1 MSRRSHTSMAGRS
14 PRLVLLLILVAA
26 LSTATR
32 VLDLTTLHFV
42 FKPLTMLVAITLVA
56 ARSYSTGAGA
66 RFDVY
71 LMAAL
76 AASLAGDV
84 FLMLPG
90 NYFIPGLASFL
101 VAHLFY
107 IALFR
112 QGVPWFPSR
121 RALAGTLGIG
131 AAMYAWVW
139 GALAD
144 PVLQVAVA
152 AYVSVI
158 ALMVAQAIGR
168 AATVRDAG
176 AKAVGLGAC
185 VFMLSDA
192 LIAVNRF
199 VQPLP
204 LVSLWVLASYYT
216 AQILIVHNARPV
228 GPVVPAAPATLA

>member
-1 MSRRSHTSMAGRS
+1 MSLRS
-14 PRLVLLLILVAA
+14 PTPLTERNGRLKLLLIALAA

-42 FKPLTMLVAITLVA
+42 FKPLTMLVAIILVA
-56 ARSYSTGAGA
+56 ARADVSGARA
-66 RFDVY
+66 RFDSY
-71 LMAAL
+71 LLAAL
-76 AASLAGDV
+76 VAALAGDV

-121 RALAGTLGIG
+121 RALLGTLGVG

-139 GALAD
+139 GGLAD
-144 PVLQVAVA
+144 PVLKVAVA

-168 AATVRDAG
+168 AGVVRDAH
-176 AKAVGLGAC
+176 ATAVGLGAC
-185 VFMLSDA
+185 VFMVSDA
-192 LIAVNRF
+192 LIAINRF

-228 GPVVPAAPATLA
+228 VPAAPATLA

>member
-1 MSRRSHTSMAGRS
+1 MSLRFHKSMTDRS
-14 PRLVLLLILVAA
+14 PRLVLLLIKLAA
-26 LSTATR
+26 ASTATS
-32 VLDLTTLHFV
+32 LLALPALHFV
-42 FKPLTMLVAITLVA
+42 FKPLVMLVAIVAIA
-56 ARSYSTGAGA
+56 ARAYSTVAGA
-66 RFDVY
+66 RFDSY
-71 LMAAL
+71 LLAAL
-76 AASLAGDV
+76 VASLAGDV

-121 RALAGTLGIG
+121 RALAGTLAIG

-139 GALAD
+139 GGLAD
-144 PVLQVAVA
+144 PVLKVAVA

-168 AATVRDAG
+168 AATVRDA
-176 AKAVGLGAC
+176 AATAVGLGAC

-216 AQILIVHNARPV
+216 AQILIVHHAR
-228 GPVVPAAPATLA
+228 PVVPAAPATLA

>member
-1 MSRRSHTSMAGRS
+1 MAGRS

-26 LSTATR
+26 LSTATS
-32 VLDLTTLHFV
+32 VLGLPALHFV
-42 FKPLTMLVAITLVA
+42 FKPLVMLVAIVVIA
-56 ARSYSTGAGA
+56 ARAYSTGAGA
-66 RFDVY
+66 RFDSY
-71 LMAAL
+71 LL
-76 AASLAGDV
+76 ASLAGDV

-90 NYFIPGLASFL
+90 NYFIPGLAFFL

-139 GALAD
+139 GGLAD
-144 PVLQVAVA
+144 PVLKVAVV

-168 AATVRDAG
+168 AAVRDA
-176 AKAVGLGAC
+176 AATAVGLGAC

-192 LIAVNRF
+192 LIAINRF

-216 AQILIVHNARPV
+216 AQILIVHHARPV
-228 GPVVPAAPATLA
+228 APAAPATLA